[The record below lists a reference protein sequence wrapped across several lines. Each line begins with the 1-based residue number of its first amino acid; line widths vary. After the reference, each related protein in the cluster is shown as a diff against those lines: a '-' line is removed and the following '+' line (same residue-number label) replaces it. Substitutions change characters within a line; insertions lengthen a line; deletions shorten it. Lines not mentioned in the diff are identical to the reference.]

1 MNKQKVMKKTIKQ
14 LCWACKGKRC
24 KTCHNT
30 GQWEESV
37 YYHIYTGKDGKK
49 YCIDGDTI
57 K

>member
-1 MNKQKVMKKTIKQ
+1 MIKITKKTQKST
-14 LCWACKGKRC
+14 CWACKGKGC
-24 KTCHNT
+24 KVCHFT
-30 GQWEESV
+30 GMWNEDI